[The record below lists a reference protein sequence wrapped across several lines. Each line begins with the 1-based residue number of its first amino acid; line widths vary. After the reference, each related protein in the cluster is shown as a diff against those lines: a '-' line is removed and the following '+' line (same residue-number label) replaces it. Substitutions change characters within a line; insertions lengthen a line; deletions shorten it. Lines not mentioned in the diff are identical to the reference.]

1 MAVPNQPSNNL
12 VISRYLLKHCNL
24 WVWDFDDTLIDTTTY
39 YIKSMEADDI
49 RKRTVKELDKEI
61 PNWRYFKQVVS
72 YLFANGYRVAIASF
86 GVYEI
91 IRAYMDLIFGFN
103 QQYFTKSNIMASCK
117 SERMSREYVMP
128 RNKNVYVKDLMN
140 FYNIQSYNSVVLF
153 DDNPSNIADAGG
165 IGMMTVQVAGRNQ
178 NELGSYV
185 SFFNE
190 DLMKN
195 VDYKE
200 GITCGGD
207 LYMRNKIS
215 NLGDRKG
222 PKMDKHMG
230 VDDKYI
236 YSDRIYVDQRAQ
248 RKRKQESE
256 VQLKKQK
263 IEQRKKRLR
272 NANNRGGLIFK
283 NEGFQNR
290 WEKIISEPFSNIED
304 AKECNFCTTVVK
316 DQYIWGLLVIFVLF
330 MLYVMKIV
338 LKK

>member
-1 MAVPNQPSNNL
+1 MAVANSPGNNL
-12 VISRYLLKHCNL
+12 VISRYLLKHCKL

-39 YIKSMEADDI
+39 YIKSMEPDDI
-49 RKRTVKELDKEI
+49 RKRTVEELDKEV
-61 PNWRYFKQVVS
+61 PNWRYFKKVVS
-72 YLFANGYRVAIASF
+72 YLVANGYRVGIASF

-117 SERMSREYVMP
+117 EERMKREYVMP
-128 RNKNVYVKDLMN
+128 KNKNPYIRNLMD
-140 FYNIQSYNSVVLF
+140 FYKIQSYDDSVLF
-153 DDNPSNIADAGG
+153 DDNPSNIADSAA

-200 GITCGGD
+200 GITCGGN
-207 LYMRNKIS
+207 LYMRNKLS

-222 PKMDKHMG
+222 PKTDRQFG

-236 YSDRIYVDQRAQ
+236 YSDRIYVDQRLQ

-256 VQLKKQK
+256 VQLRKEKLEQK
-263 IEQRKKRLR
+263 KKRLR
-272 NANNRGGLIFK
+272 TANNIGDLDIK
-283 NEGFQNR
+283 
-290 WEKIISEPFSNIED
+290 
-304 AKECNFCTTVVK
+304 
-316 DQYIWGLLVIFVLF
+316 
-330 MLYVMKIV
+330 MKV
-338 LKK
+338 LKTSGIKW